1 MPPRVSEP
9 TAAAPVSAEPPA
21 AGPSRRSRVWRWVQ
35 PLIALALFAAGIAV
49 LQADLRRVSYA
60 TIRATLRS
68 LPHGALWWAVAF
80 TLLNYAVLCL
90 YDLLA
95 FRYIGKRQTWWKVA
109 LASFTGYAIS
119 NSVGWAVISGTSVRY
134 RFYSRWGLTAGDIS
148 RIIIFYNGTF
158 WLGLLVLGGYSM
170 AFDPHPDLVT
180 LAGPL
185 AVHAAGALM
194 LGIAGAYALAALVW
208 RKPIH
213 LGGFR
218 APIPP
223 PGTVLLQFLLST
235 VDWALAGAV
244 LYVLIPHTG
253 LDFPEVLSAFIA
265 AQLLGLISHV
275 PGGVGVFEG
284 TMAYLLRGYG
294 VPAELV
300 SSLLLYRLVYYLVPL
315 VMALAFLVADE
326 LRLRRH
332 AIARWGGAFGAL
344 TGQVTPKVLAV
355 FTFLAGVVLLVSGAT
370 PVERERV
377 HWLARYL
384 PLVVIETSHFLGSVL
399 GVGLL
404 FISNGVYRRLRF
416 AWYVAAAALAM
427 GIAAS
432 LLKGVDYEE
441 GFFLAALLAAL
452 GVSRPAF
459 DRRAHFFAARF
470 SPGWFASVVAV
481 VGASIWL
488 GFFAFRHVE
497 YSSELWWRFAMDADA
512 PRFLRASV
520 GAFVAILA
528 FGVLRLM
535 RPAPPEVVEPTPRDL
550 EDAGRLV
557 AGQPHTQPF
566 LVYLGDKSL
575 LFSPER
581 DAFLMYGVQGKT
593 WVALGDPVGDPACTN
608 ALIRQFFGRC
618 DDFGGIPVFYQVSKD
633 KLHQYAD
640 FGLTFVKLGE
650 EAFVPLQSFALD
662 GAERKPLRL
671 VLNRFA
677 RSGMRFR
684 IVPPGQ
690 VETVLPEVRAVS
702 ADWLAHKAVAEKGFS
717 LGFFDEGFV
726 RRFPMALIES
736 DGRVEAFATVWPG
749 PDGTE
754 LSVDLMRYRASA
766 PKNVMEVLL
775 LQVMLWGKENGY
787 LRFNLGMAPLSGLE
801 MSAVAPVWT
810 RMGSWLFERGG
821 TLYNFQ
827 GLRAYKE
834 KFHPVWEPRYLAY
847 PGGLNLPRIMA
858 DVSALIAGGYRRIF
872 RRG

>member
-1 MPPRVSEP
+1 MTDP
-9 TAAAPVSAEPPA
+9 TEASPVSAEPPG
-21 AGPSRRSRVWRWVQ
+21 AGASRRSRVWRWVQ
-35 PLIALALFAAGIAV
+35 PLLALALFAAGIAV
-49 LQADLRRVSYA
+49 IQSDLRRVNYA
-60 TIRATLRS
+60 TIRATIRA
-68 LPHGALWWAVAF
+68 LPHGALLWAVAF

-95 FRYIGKRQTWWKVA
+95 FRYIGKKQKWWKVA

-185 AVHAAGALM
+185 LVHAAGVLM
-194 LGIAGAYALAALVW
+194 LAIAASYAVASVVW
-208 RKPIH
+208 RKPVRI
-213 LGGFR
+213 GGFR

-223 PGTVLLQFLLST
+223 PGTMLLQFLLST

-244 LYVLIPHTG
+244 LYVLIPRTG

-265 AQLLGLISHV
+265 AQLLGLASHV

-294 VPAELV
+294 IPAEL
-300 SSLLLYRLVYYLVPL
+300 LATLFLYRIIYYLVPL
-315 VMALAFLVADE
+315 GGALAFLVADE

-355 FTFLAGVVLLVSGAT
+355 FTFIAGGVLLLSGAT
-370 PVERERV
+370 PAERERII
-377 HWLARYL
+377 WLSRYL
-384 PLVVIETSHFLGSVL
+384 PLAVIEASHFLGSVL

-416 AWYVAAAALAM
+416 AWYVAGTALLL
-427 GIAAS
+427 GILAS
-432 LLKGVDYEE
+432 ILKGADYEE
-441 GFFLAALLAAL
+441 AFFLAALLAAFA
-452 GVSRPAF
+452 VSKRAF

-470 SPGWFASVVAV
+470 SPGWFASVIAV
-481 VGASIWL
+481 VGASVWL
-488 GFFAFRHVE
+488 GFFAFRNVD
-497 YSSELWWRFAMDADA
+497 YSGDLWWRFAFTGGGAEA
-512 PRFLRASV
+512 SRFLRASV
-520 GAFVAILA
+520 GAAVAILA
-528 FGVLRLM
+528 FGVLRIM
-535 RPAPPEVVEPTPRDL
+535 RPAPPEVVAPTPQDL
-550 EDAGRLV
+550 EDAEKLV
-557 AGQPHTQPF
+557 RQQPHTQPF
-566 LVYLGDKSL
+566 LVFLGDKSL
-575 LFSPER
+575 LFSPQR
-581 DAFLMYGVQGKT
+581 DAFLMYGVQGRT
-593 WVALGDPVGDPACTN
+593 WVALGDPVGNPAYTN

-633 KLHQYAD
+633 RLHQYAD

-650 EAFVPLQSFALD
+650 EAFLDLASFALE

-677 RSGMRFR
+677 RSGMTFR
-684 IVPPGQ
+684 IVPIDEVPAL
-690 VETVLPEVRAVS
+690 LPELRRVS
-702 ADWLAHKAVAEKGFS
+702 DDWLAHKAAAEKGFS
-717 LGFFDEGFV
+717 LGFFDAGFV
-726 RRFPMALIES
+726 RRFPVAVIE
-736 DGRVEAFATVWPG
+736 GEGGVQAFATVWPG

-754 LSVDLMRYRASA
+754 ISVDLMRYRAGA

-775 LQVMLWGKENGY
+775 LQVILWGKEHGY
-787 LRFNLGMAPLSGLE
+787 RRFNLGMAPLSGLE

-810 RMGSWLFERGG
+810 RMGNWLFERGG
-821 TLYNFQ
+821 ALYNFQ

-834 KFHPVWEPRYLAY
+834 KFHPAWEPRYLAY